1 MFVSIHVCPVL
12 NFLQR
17 NITKEKDTVIKIA
30 SKFFAKDVIKQAQ
43 DVCKS
48 ALNFDVLERRWGSH
62 PSAIFL
68 ADFQDLL
75 SGFFSA

>member
-1 MFVSIHVCPVL
+1 MVVSIHVCPVL

-30 SKFFAKDVIKQAQ
+30 SKFFAKDTIKQAQ
-43 DVCKS
+43 DVCKC
-48 ALNFDVLERRWGSH
+48 ALNFDVLESRKGSH

-68 ADFQDLL
+68 ADFHDLL
-75 SGFFSA
+75 SVFFSA